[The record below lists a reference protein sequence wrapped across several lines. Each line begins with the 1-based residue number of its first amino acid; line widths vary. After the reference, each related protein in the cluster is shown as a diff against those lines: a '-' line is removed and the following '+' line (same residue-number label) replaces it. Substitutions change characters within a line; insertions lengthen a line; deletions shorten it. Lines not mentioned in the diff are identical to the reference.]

1 MLELDDVSVRYG
13 DRIVVDR
20 VSLAAG
26 RGEVVCLLGASG
38 SGKTSLLRAIAG
50 LEPSTGSIRWD
61 GRELAGVPTHERNV
75 GFVFQDFALF
85 PHRSVGENVAF
96 GRRMRGRS
104 RDIGDVLQLV
114 GLAGYEDRSPAT
126 LSGGEAQRV
135 ALARALAGGGELLL
149 MDEPLGSLDRPLRER
164 LTVELRQLLH
174 ELGVAVVHVTHDQ
187 HEALAIADR
196 VVLLRDGRIVQ
207 SGAPTDVWRAP
218 ADAAVAR
225 FLGFTNLITEDGG
238 VRVVPPESVSLGDRG
253 SPGVV
258 AAVTFRG
265 TGFAVTVDLDAGYAL
280 EVPVRADAMPAVGD
294 RVHVVVDARRTVV
307 VPPLLSP

>member
-1 MLELDDVSVRYG
+1 MLEVDEVSVRYV
-13 DRIVVDR
+13 DRAVVDR
-20 VSLAAG
+20 VSLTAA

-61 GRELAGVPTHERNV
+61 GRPLDGVPTHERNV

-96 GRRMRGRS
+96 GPRMRGMS
-104 RDIGDVLQLV
+104 RDIADTLRLV
-114 GLAGYEDRSPAT
+114 GLAGYEDRSPST

-164 LTVELRQLLH
+164 LTVELRTLLH

-196 VVLLRDGRIVQ
+196 VVLLRAGRVVQ
-207 SGAPTDVWRAP
+207 SGAPADVWRAP
-218 ADAAVAR
+218 ADAEVAR
-225 FLGFTNLITEDGG
+225 FLGFTNLVPEGDA
-238 VRVVPPESVSLGDRG
+238 VRVLPPDSVSLGDRG
-253 SPGVV
+253 EPGVV

-265 TGFAVTVDLDAGYAL
+265 TGFAITVDLDAGHAL
-280 EVPVRADAMPAVGD
+280 EVPVRADAIPAVGD
-294 RVHVVVDARRTVV
+294 RVHVAVEARRTVV

>member
-1 MLELDDVSVRYG
+1 MLEVDEVSVCYA
-13 DRIVVDR
+13 DRTVVDR
-20 VSLAAG
+20 ASLTAA

-61 GRELAGVPTHERNV
+61 GRELGGVPTHERNV

-96 GRRMRGRS
+96 GRRMRGLS
-104 RDIGDVLQLV
+104 RDVDDVLRLV
-114 GLAGYEDRSPAT
+114 GLAGYEARSPAT

-135 ALARALAGGGELLL
+135 ALARALAGGGQLLL

-164 LTVELRQLLH
+164 LTVELRSLLH

-196 VVLLRDGRIVQ
+196 VVLLREGRVVQ
-207 SGAPTDVWRAP
+207 SGAPAEVWRAP
-218 ADAAVAR
+218 ADAEVAR
-225 FLGFTNLITEDGG
+225 FLGFTNLVIVPEG
-238 VRVVPPESVSLGDRG
+238 VRVLPPDSVSLGDDG
-253 SPGVV
+253 EPGVV
-258 AAVTFRG
+258 RAVTFRG
-265 TGFAVTVDLDAGYAL
+265 TGFAVTVDLDGGDAL
-280 EVPVRADAMPAVGD
+280 EIPVRVDAIPAVGD
-294 RVHVVVDARRTVV
+294 RVRVVVEARRTVV

>member
-1 MLELDDVSVRYG
+1 MLEVDEVSVRYA
-13 DRIVVDR
+13 DRTVVDR
-20 VSLAAG
+20 ASLAAA

-96 GRRMRGRS
+96 GRRMRGLS
-104 RDIGDVLQLV
+104 RDVSDILALV
-114 GLAGYEDRSPAT
+114 GLAGYDARSPAT

-164 LTVELRQLLH
+164 LTVELRALLH

-196 VVLLRDGRIVQ
+196 VVLLREGRVVQ
-207 SGAPTDVWRAP
+207 SGAPAEVWRAP
-218 ADAAVAR
+218 ADAEVAR
-225 FLGFTNLITEDGG
+225 FLGFTNLVVVPEG
-238 VRVVPPESVSLGDRG
+238 VRVLPPDSVSLGDHG
-253 SPGVV
+253 DPGVV
-258 AAVTFRG
+258 RAVTFRG
-265 TGFAVTVDLDAGYAL
+265 TGFAVTVDLDEGDTL
-280 EVPVRADAMPAVGD
+280 EIPVRADAIPAVGD
-294 RVHVVVDARRTVV
+294 RVHVVVEARRTVV

>member
-1 MLELDDVSVRYG
+1 MLEVDEVSVRYA
-13 DRIVVDR
+13 DRTVVDR
-20 VSLAAG
+20 VSLRST

-61 GRELAGVPTHERNV
+61 GRELAGVPTHERGV
-75 GFVFQDFALF
+75 GFVFQDFAVL
-85 PHRSVGENVAF
+85 PHRSVGENVAV
-96 GRRMRGRS
+96 GRRMRGLS
-104 RDIGDVLQLV
+104 RDVGEILQLV

-135 ALARALAGGGELLL
+135 ALARALAGGGDLLL

-164 LTVELRQLLH
+164 LTVELRALLH

-196 VVLLRDGRIVQ
+196 VVLLRDGRVVQ
-207 SGAPTDVWRAP
+207 SGAPAEVWRAP
-218 ADAAVAR
+218 VDAEVAR
-225 FLGFTNLITEDGG
+225 FLGFTNLVPEGDE
-238 VRVVPPESVSLGDRG
+238 VRVLPPDSVSLGERG
-253 SPGVV
+253 LAGVV
-258 AAVTFRG
+258 RAVTFRG
-265 TGFAVTVDLDAGYAL
+265 TGFAVTVDLDDGDAL
-280 EVPVRADAMPAVGD
+280 EIPVRVDAIPTVGD
-294 RVHVVVDARRTVV
+294 RVHVVVEARRTVV

>member
-1 MLELDDVSVRYG
+1 MLEVDEVSVRYA
-13 DRIVVDR
+13 DRTVVDR
-20 VSLAAG
+20 VSLRAA

-96 GRRMRGRS
+96 GPRMRGMS
-104 RDIGDVLQLV
+104 RDIADTLQLV

-164 LTVELRQLLH
+164 LTVELRSLLH
-174 ELGVAVVHVTHDQ
+174 QLDVAVVHVTHDQ

-196 VVLLRDGRIVQ
+196 VVLLRAGRVAQ
-207 SGAPTDVWRAP
+207 SGAPAEVWRAP
-218 ADAAVAR
+218 ADAEVAR
-225 FLGFTNLITEDGG
+225 FLGFTNLVPEGDG
-238 VRVVPPESVSLGDRG
+238 VRVLPPDSVSLGDRG
-253 SPGVV
+253 HLGVV
-258 AAVTFRG
+258 RAVTFRG
-265 TGFAVTVDLDAGYAL
+265 IGFAVTVDLDDGYAL
-280 EVPVRADAMPAVGD
+280 EVPVLADAIPTVGD
-294 RVHVVVDARRTVV
+294 HVHVVVEARRTVV

>member
-1 MLELDDVSVRYG
+1 MLEVDEVSVRYA
-13 DRIVVDR
+13 DRTVVDR
-20 VSLAAG
+20 VSLTAG

-61 GRELAGVPTHERNV
+61 GRELRGVPTHERNV

-96 GRRMRGRS
+96 GPRMRGVP
-104 RDIGDVLQLV
+104 RDVGYVLRLV
-114 GLAGYEDRSPAT
+114 GLSGYEGRSPST

-135 ALARALAGGGELLL
+135 ALARALAGGGQLLL

-164 LTVELRQLLH
+164 LTVELRALLH
-174 ELGVAVVHVTHDQ
+174 GLGVAVVHVTHDQ

-196 VVLLRDGRIVQ
+196 VVLLRDGRVVQ
-207 SGAPTDVWRAP
+207 SGAPADVWRVP
-218 ADAAVAR
+218 ADAEVAR
-225 FLGFTNLITEDGG
+225 FLGFANLVPEGDG
-238 VRVVPPESVSLGDRG
+238 VRVLPPDAVSLGGRG
-253 SPGVV
+253 EPGVV
-258 AAVTFRG
+258 RAVTFRG
-265 TGFAVTVDLDAGYAL
+265 TGFAVTVDLDAGHPL
-280 EVPVRADAMPAVGD
+280 EIPVRADAMPAVGD
-294 RVHVVVDARRTVV
+294 RVHVVVEARRTVV